1 MPIISRSSAV
11 QDRQYATML
20 NLVLPGVGQFYLGQ
34 RVLGCAF
41 AGGSLACFVAAVV
54 VFIVGI
60 KRCWK
65 LASSGD
71 LLEGRK
77 LEQMREA
84 MHPGQLFILVG
95 VVILMYVLSIAALRL
110 VPPRGRHK
118 PDATMD
124 PTGDTQPRE

>member
-1 MPIISRSSAV
+1 MASESKPNGVEAR
-11 QDRQYATML
+11 RFATML
-20 NLVLPGVGQFYLGQ
+20 NLVLPGAGQIYLGQ
-34 RVLGCAF
+34 RLLGCAF
-41 AGGSLACFVAAVV
+41 AGGALACFVAAVV

-60 KRCWK
+60 KRYWE

-71 LLEGRK
+71 LFEGRK

-118 PDATMD
+118 PDATTD
-124 PTGDTQPRE
+124 PTGDTQSRE